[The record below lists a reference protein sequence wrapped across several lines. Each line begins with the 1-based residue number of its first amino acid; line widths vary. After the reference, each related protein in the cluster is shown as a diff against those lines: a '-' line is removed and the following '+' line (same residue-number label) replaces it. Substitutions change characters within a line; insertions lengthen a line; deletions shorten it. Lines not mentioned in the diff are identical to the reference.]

1 MIDRSHKNPASY
13 RRLWMLV
20 LGCLTAVLATPPP
33 ATAADTLPIAD
44 DGLTV
49 AASTKAGSIHY
60 GYHLNRW
67 QLSTGLRYRPGPQG
81 VELPLRAETDVIDA
95 ERYRLVPS
103 IEVAPSMLF
112 RGDTTPALRTRIG
125 IDNRWIGATLA
136 ARIGVDVDFA
146 TTLSTPFDRRT
157 TPALT
162 AGLAHRFGFGDA
174 WLTGRSG
181 YAFAGIA
188 GGTITWE
195 LGVGITYSF

>member
-1 MIDRSHKNPASY
+1 MIDRCHKNPASC

-20 LGCLTAVLATPPP
+20 LGCLTAVLATSPP
-33 ATAADTLPIAD
+33 AMAADTLPIPD

-67 QLSTGLRYRPGPQG
+67 QLSGGLRYRPGPQG
-81 VELPLRAETDVIDA
+81 VELPLRVDTNVITT

-103 IEVAPSMLF
+103 VEVAPSMLF

-125 IDNRWIGATLA
+125 IDNRWIGPILA

-162 AGLAHRFGFGDA
+162 AGLAHRFGWGDA

-181 YAFAGIA
+181 YTFAGIS

-195 LGVGITYSF
+195 LGVGITFSF